1 MLPLS
6 DIYFTLQIFQKHF
19 LLNEAAQL
27 ILQQFKLQHTNL
39 ERFNFTEPVQNG
51 LLVMT
56 TVGVLGKPQTINIPS
71 NAFLYD
77 AALIVNLIA
86 HEMHHVKQK
95 APETL
100 VLDKNEREFQAY
112 SEMIFHE
119 IFPLVPE
126 VSDKQKVHFINKAFD
141 YYARMGENSELQ
153 QKYELQKNR
162 LEIILKQLTFKI

>member
-6 DIYFTLQIFQKHF
+6 DIYFTLQIFQKHL
-19 LLNEAAQL
+19 LLNEAAHL
-27 ILQQFKLQHTNL
+27 ILQQFKLQDTNL

-51 LLVMT
+51 LLIMT
-56 TVGVLGKPQTINIPS
+56 TVGDFGKPQTINIPS
-71 NAFLYD
+71 NAFIYD
-77 AALIVNLIA
+77 AALIINLIA

-95 APETL
+95 ASETL

-126 VSDKQKVHFINKAFD
+126 VSDMQKVHFINKAFD
-141 YYARMGENSELQ
+141 YYERMGKKTELQ
-153 QKYELQKNR
+153 KKYELQKNR
-162 LEIILKQLTFKI
+162 LEIILKQLIPKI